1 MENLRSAT
9 VWQRRLV
16 FFLFFGGG
24 IMALIAV
31 TWLLANQAINGGQR
45 TTSYAFIPGAV
56 VNEFAALP
64 DDDAYPA
71 AVAAAPDGTV
81 YTGSFATG
89 AIWSITPA
97 GTVSEV
103 PGSRD
108 AVGALMGLT
117 VAPDGSLLVVD
128 QLDTDPRTS
137 GGKVLRLAD
146 GAATTFADVGFTAPN
161 DITFD
166 AAGHVYVSDS
176 GSNQVWRFDADGS
189 NGAVWWVPPTPV
201 EGEKRRAI
209 TGLAYD
215 PSRDAIVITD
225 PELNDIFRVSLA
237 DNATELVYHHG
248 DRQNPPGFDGATV
261 TPDGTLYVAAL
272 GQNGVV
278 QVTDGKIEYVAGRF
292 RGSSDVEFVAPNLL
306 YVTNFDQTSIVLPIV
321 HAQLPFALDRI
332 VLSTAP

>member
-16 FFLFFGGG
+16 FLLFFGGG

-45 TTSYAFIPGAV
+45 AQGYGFIPGALV
-56 VNEFAALP
+56 TEFATLP
-64 DDDAYPA
+64 DDDSYPA
-71 AVAAAPDGTV
+71 AVAAAPDGTI

-89 AIWSITPA
+89 AIWSITPD
-97 GTVSEV
+97 GVVSEV

-108 AVGALMGLT
+108 EVGALMGIA

-128 QLDTDPRTS
+128 QLDTDPRSS

-161 DITFD
+161 DITLD
-166 AAGHVYVSDS
+166 AAGHVYVSDP
-176 GSNQVWRFDADGS
+176 GSNQVWRFDADGA
-189 NGAVWWVPPTPV
+189 NGTVWWVPPATT
-201 EGEKRRAI
+201 GDTRRAI

-237 DNATELVYHHG
+237 DNATELIYQHG

-272 GQNGVV
+272 GQNGIV
-278 QVTDGKIEYVAGRF
+278 QVNDGKLEYIAGRF
-292 RGSSDVEFVAPNLL
+292 RGASDVEFVAPNLL
-306 YVTNFDQTSIVLPIV
+306 YVTNFDQSSIVLPIV

-332 VLSTAP
+332 ELSPAP